1 MVEQLVQHGAQINVS
16 RVNNL
21 IYVHRPFYFVIR
33 NPTSALQYISSELT
47 TGSVEETPLA
57 AACARGF
64 KRIAEFLIQCGAN
77 VNYKC
82 SVSIAIE
89 MHVTSSFLCIHIFQ

>member
-1 MVEQLVQHGAQINVS
+1 MLANS
-16 RVNNL
+16 RC
-21 IYVHRPFYFVIR
+21 YYYFYFVIR

-82 SVSIAIE
+82 SVGVSIE
-89 MHVTSSFLCIHIFQ
+89 MHVASWFHLHTL